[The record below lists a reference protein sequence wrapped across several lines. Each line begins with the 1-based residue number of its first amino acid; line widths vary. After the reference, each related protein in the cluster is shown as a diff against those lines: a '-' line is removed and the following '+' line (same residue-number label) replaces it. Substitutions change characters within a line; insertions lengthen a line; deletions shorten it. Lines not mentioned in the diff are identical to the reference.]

1 MTSSARPSE
10 ISSLPIRIVLADDH
24 ETTRRN
30 LRLLLDGESNVQ
42 VVAEARDVFTA
53 TRHVFGYA
61 PDVLL
66 LDLRMPGGSTW
77 DAIRR
82 LRVQAPATKIVVVT
96 MEDNV
101 ASAQR
106 AIDLGAIGY
115 VLKDTAVSD
124 LPDAIRCAARGEQYV
139 SARFATSIHARPLS
153 GPRAA

>member
-1 MTSSARPSE
+1 MRPAPLPSS
-10 ISSLPIRIVLADDH
+10 PIRVVLADDH

-30 LRLLLDGESNVQ
+30 LRLLLDGETDLD
-42 VVAEARDVFTA
+42 VVAEAGDVFTA
-53 TRHVFGYA
+53 TREVFGHS

-82 LRVQAPATKIVVVT
+82 LRVQVPATEIVVVS
-96 MEDNV
+96 MEDSA
-101 ASAQR
+101 ASVQR

-139 SARFATSIHARPLS
+139 SSRFAAAIHARPVS